1 MSMEW
6 YQEIAL
12 ENIYEEIVDELLKTD
27 LSVREAETQAAE
39 LAKEKYMEMSEWKNI
54 IGTMNVILFLYL
66 NM

>member
-27 LSVREAETQAAE
+27 LSVREAEIKAAE
-39 LAKEKYMEMSEWKNI
+39 LAKEKYMEMSE
-54 IGTMNVILFLYL
+54 
-66 NM
+66 

>member
-12 ENIYEEIVDELLKTD
+12 ENIYDETVDQLLRSG

-39 LAKEKYMEMSEWKNI
+39 LAKEKYMEMSE
-54 IGTMNVILFLYL
+54 
-66 NM
+66 

>member
-27 LSVREAETQAAE
+27 LTEIVTGKHVCSCF
-39 LAKEKYMEMSEWKNI
+39 NI
-54 IGTMNVILFLYL
+54 PH
-66 NM
+66 

>member
-27 LSVREAETQAAE
+27 LSVREVETQAAE
-39 LAKEKYMEMSEWKNI
+39 LAKEKYMEISE
-54 IGTMNVILFLYL
+54 
-66 NM
+66 

>member
-27 LSVREAETQAAE
+27 LSVREAET
-39 LAKEKYMEMSEWKNI
+39 I
-54 IGTMNVILFLYL
+54 R
-66 NM
+66 